1 MWIANLQNGVSITT
15 LKQKIE
21 KLPFPQLATLRIAC
35 WGCLCQLI
43 DPELNYLENLN
54 AVNSKQD
61 WISYKVRPHLR

>member
-1 MWIANLQNGVSITT
+1 
-15 LKQKIE
+15 
-21 KLPFPQLATLRIAC
+21 
-35 WGCLCQLI
+35 LI